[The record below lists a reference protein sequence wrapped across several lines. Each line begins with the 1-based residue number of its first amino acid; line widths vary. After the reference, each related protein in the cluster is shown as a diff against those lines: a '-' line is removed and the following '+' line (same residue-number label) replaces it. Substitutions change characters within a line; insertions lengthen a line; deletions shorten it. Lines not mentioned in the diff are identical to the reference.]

1 MPPYAR
7 KQRERKVKM
16 KLHYKLSR
24 GKNFPYY
31 LYIQYT
37 AKNFFNTSS
46 AFDCYLLKADFC
58 LHFTGKVCLTL

>member
-16 KLHYKLSR
+16 KLYYKLSR

-31 LYIQYT
+31 LYIQYI
-37 AKNFFNTSS
+37 AKNFFNTNL
-46 AFDCYLLKADFC
+46 AFDCYL
-58 LHFTGKVCLTL
+58 HNH